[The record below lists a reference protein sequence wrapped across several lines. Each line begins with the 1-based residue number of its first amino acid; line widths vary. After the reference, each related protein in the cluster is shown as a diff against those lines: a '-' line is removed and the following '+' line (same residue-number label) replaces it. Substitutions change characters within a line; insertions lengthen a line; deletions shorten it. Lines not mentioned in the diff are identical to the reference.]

1 MSLKW
6 FSKNFIKNKSSKC
19 YTIPMNW
26 FFIALGAPFLW
37 AFVNIA
43 DHYLISKYSKKDK
56 ERSSGGLV
64 IFSSFIGFFIAFFI
78 LIFNSGVF
86 DIPTS
91 DKVLL
96 LFAGA
101 LTVVWIVLYLF
112 TLEIEDVSAVVPW
125 FLSVP
130 VFGYVLG
137 YFFLGEILATQQVIG
152 SVVIFLGLIL
162 LSINFSG
169 DAKTLKKKPLLYMT
183 LACFLIAVSGVIFK
197 YVTVEDNFWV
207 SSFWEYMGL
216 GITGLLIYIFSSK
229 HRAEFMHMNT
239 EGGKNIFL
247 VNVLSELMT
256 ISGNLLTNFALLL
269 APVTMVFLVGSF
281 QPAIVLFMTLVATKF
296 FPDIVKEDTSR
307 KILFPKILSI
317 FIIILGSVIL
327 FW

>member
-1 MSLKW
+1 M
-6 FSKNFIKNKSSKC
+6 
-19 YTIPMNW
+19 TW
-26 FFIALGAPFLW
+26 FFIALVAPFLW

-43 DHYLISKYSKKDK
+43 DHYLISKYSEKDK

-78 LIFNSGVF
+78 LIFNSGIF
-86 DIPTS
+86 EIPIL

-137 YFFLGEILATQQVIG
+137 YIFLGETLTLPQIVG
-152 SVVIFLGLIL
+152 SIVIFLGLIL
-162 LSINFSG
+162 LSINFG
-169 DAKTLKKKPLLYMT
+169 GEVKTLKKKPLLYMT

-216 GITGLLIYIFSSK
+216 GITGLLIYVFSPK

-239 EGGKNIFL
+239 QGGKKIFG

-281 QPAIVLFMTLVATKF
+281 QPAIVLFLTILGTKF
-296 FPDIVKEDTSR
+296 FPHIVKEDMNA
-307 KILFPKILSI
+307 KILLPKIVAIVLMVV
-317 FIIILGSVIL
+317 GSAVL
-327 FW
+327 FQ